1 MNTLTFETDVSDHD
15 KLIGTMLRSIFAKG
29 KPKKIFYRCY
39 KKIDNE
45 KFNEELKKHLTSKL
59 DLESS
64 QLAFKTTLN
73 RFAPLKQK
81 TVRNYNQP
89 FVTETL
95 RNATTKI
102 SKLRNKFNKVR
113 NAKNCPIANTNKIIV
128 EIF

>member
-1 MNTLTFETDVSDHD
+1 MNTLTFETGVSDHD

-39 KKIDNE
+39 KKFD
-45 KFNEELKKHLTSKL
+45 NEELKKHLTSKL